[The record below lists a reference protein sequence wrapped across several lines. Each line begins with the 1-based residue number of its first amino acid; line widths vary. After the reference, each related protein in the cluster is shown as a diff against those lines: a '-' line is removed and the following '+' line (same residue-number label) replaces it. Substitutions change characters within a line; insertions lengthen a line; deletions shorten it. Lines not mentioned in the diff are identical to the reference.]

1 MKYIVKIFVIIFLI
15 NIANISMAETIIAY
29 IDMEKIMLKSKA
41 GKSIESELQKIHKNN
56 IDSFKKTEESLKKQ
70 ESQIIAQK
78 NVMKKEDFQKK
89 INELRKKA
97 QEYQKSR
104 REKNNDLTKKR
115 VSATSQLLKSLNP
128 ILAEYSSDK
137 SISIVIQ
144 KKNIVLGKSELDIT
158 EDILKLLDKK
168 ISKIKLN

>member
-1 MKYIVKIFVIIFLI
+1 
-15 NIANISMAETIIAY
+15 
-29 IDMEKIMLKSKA
+29 
-41 GKSIESELQKIHKNN
+41 
-56 IDSFKKTEESLKKQ
+56 
-70 ESQIIAQK
+70 
-78 NVMKKEDFQKK
+78 MKKEDFQKK